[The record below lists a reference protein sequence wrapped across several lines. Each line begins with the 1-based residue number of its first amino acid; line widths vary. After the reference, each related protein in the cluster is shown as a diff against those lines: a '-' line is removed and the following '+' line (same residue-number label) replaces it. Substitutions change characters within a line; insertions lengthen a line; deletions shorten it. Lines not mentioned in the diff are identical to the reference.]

1 MISSQKIYEQLVIE
15 SIKKRNNLTDES
27 IREIRKLYIRCANN
41 IISKIPKTNGAATR
55 AWLSDYEK
63 YLKSEINSLNN
74 ELINLSKNSIN
85 ESSKL
90 AAEIDGDF
98 FSFINGKYNL
108 DIDKE
113 LLDIIYSSDIKI
125 INRIIR
131 GSFYK
136 DNRSLSER
144 IWGYS
149 DKTYNNIREILL
161 EGIVEK
167 NSYKE
172 IAKRLEQY
180 VNPRK
185 RVNSKVGDITKT
197 YGKIENSSLRLIRTT
212 ISQVYQAEFIS
223 KAKRNP
229 YVEGIKW
236 NLSNAHG
243 SRMPYGDICDEYA
256 NQNDYGLGQGVFKK
270 SNVPLQHPNCMCYMT
285 SVITKD
291 LEDIASEINDWIH
304 GASNSKLDKL
314 VA

>member
-1 MISSQKIYEQLVIE
+1 MMSSQKIYEQLVIE

-41 IISKIPKTNGAATR
+41 IISKIPKTNGPATK
-55 AWLSDYEK
+55 AWMKDYEK
-63 YLKSEINSLNN
+63 YLRSEINSLNN

-161 EGIVEK
+161 EG
-167 NSYKE
+167 
-172 IAKRLEQY
+172 
-180 VNPRK
+180 
-185 RVNSKVGDITKT
+185 
-197 YGKIENSSLRLIRTT
+197 
-212 ISQVYQAEFIS
+212 
-223 KAKRNP
+223 
-229 YVEGIKW
+229 
-236 NLSNAHG
+236 
-243 SRMPYGDICDEYA
+243 M
-256 NQNDYGLGQGVFKK
+256 
-270 SNVPLQHPNCMCYMT
+270 
-285 SVITKD
+285 
-291 LEDIASEINDWIH
+291 
-304 GASNSKLDKL
+304 
-314 VA
+314 